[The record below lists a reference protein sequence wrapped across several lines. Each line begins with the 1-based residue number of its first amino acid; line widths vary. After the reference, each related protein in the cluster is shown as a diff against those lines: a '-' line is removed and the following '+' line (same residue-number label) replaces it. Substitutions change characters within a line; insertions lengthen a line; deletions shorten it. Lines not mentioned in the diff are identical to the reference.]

1 MRKEQQ
7 AERSLLRPVIRSIH
21 HTPLCVAAI
30 AKAQKDAYDD
40 DVHDVHDV
48 RDGGEVR
55 HGGVLHR
62 DVRVASCESFLYCNA
77 FSQASQ
83 FEMPPGLFP
92 LLLFLNAVN
101 FTPLLATFADSA

>member
-1 MRKEQQ
+1 MRQEQEAQ
-7 AERSLLRPVIRSIH
+7 RSLLRPVIRSIH
-21 HTPLCVAAI
+21 HTLLCVAAI
-30 AKAQKDAYDD
+30 AKAQKYAYD
-40 DVHDVHDV
+40 DVHDVHGV
-48 RDGGEVR
+48 HDGGEVR